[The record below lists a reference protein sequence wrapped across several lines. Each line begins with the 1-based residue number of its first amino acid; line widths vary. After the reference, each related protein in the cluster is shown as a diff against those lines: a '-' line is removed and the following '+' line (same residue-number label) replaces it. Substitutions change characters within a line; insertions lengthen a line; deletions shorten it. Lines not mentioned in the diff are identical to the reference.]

1 MIVFSFIY
9 CWLEATFFL
18 CTTQGGSLKLGDCNL
33 DEEEVLVAL
42 MMKRK
47 RRLEEEAEAR
57 RSTTDSLLTPV
68 PTQSTTAGIDLDEE
82 QTQQVKENLIDTEA
96 TDDETLILSRLQSL
110 VLHLQLRPLS
120 RSSLLLKP
128 HAASDPPRG
137 STIHHEPYSSSI

>member
-1 MIVFSFIY
+1 
-9 CWLEATFFL
+9 
-18 CTTQGGSLKLGDCNL
+18 
-33 DEEEVLVAL
+33 VAL

-57 RSTTDSLLTPV
+57 RSTTDSLTPV